1 MGACNIPRVNSGV
14 AIGEIVKVPNLI
26 TALRLCC
33 LPVFLWLLFSRD
45 ETAQAA
51 LLLGVLGMTDWV
63 DGWVARKL
71 SQSTAFG
78 AVFDPATDRILFVV
92 GTSALLVSG
101 AIPIWL
107 GVAIVAREVVLSAAL
122 VIATACGM
130 KRFPVSNLGKWYT
143 LLLMTAVPLLLL
155 ASSDH
160 VTAPLAKIV
169 GWALAVP
176 GLALC
181 YYTAFAYVPKI
192 RQHLVLGRAERAG
205 LR

>member
-1 MGACNIPRVNSGV
+1 MDSAGSNRNVLT
-14 AIGEIVKVPNLI
+14 VPNLI
-26 TALRLCC
+26 TAVRLFC
-33 LPVFLWLLFSRD
+33 LPVFLWLLFARD

-51 LLLGVLGMTDWV
+51 LLLGVLGMSDWV
-63 DGWVARKL
+63 DGWVARKF
-71 SQSTAFG
+71 SQSSAFG
-78 AVFDPATDRILFVV
+78 AVFDPATDRVLFVI
-92 GTSALLVSG
+92 GTSAVLISG

-107 GVAIVAREVVLSAAL
+107 GVAIIARESMLSVAL
-122 VIATACGM
+122 MIATACGM
-130 KRFPVSNLGKWYT
+130 KRFAVSNLGKWYT

-160 VTAPLAKIV
+160 VTAPLAKIA

-176 GLALC
+176 GLTLC

-192 RQHLVLGRAERAG
+192 RQNLVLGRAERAR

>member
-1 MGACNIPRVNSGV
+1 V
-14 AIGEIVKVPNLI
+14 
-26 TALRLCC
+26 RLCC
-33 LPVFLWLLFSRD
+33 LPVFLWLLFARN

-51 LLLGVLGMTDWV
+51 LLLGVLGMSDWV
-63 DGWVARKL
+63 DGWVARKF
-71 SQSTAFG
+71 SQSSAFG
-78 AVFDPATDRILFVV
+78 AVFDPATDRVLFVV
-92 GTSALLVSG
+92 GTSAALISG

-107 GVAIVAREVVLSAAL
+107 GVAIIARESVLSAVM
-122 VIATACGM
+122 VIATAFGM
-130 KRFPVSNLGKWYT
+130 KRFAVSNLGKWYT

-160 VTAPLAKIV
+160 VAAPSAKIA

-192 RQHLVLGRAERAG
+192 RQSLVLGRAEKAAEA
-205 LR
+205 LRV

>member
-1 MGACNIPRVNSGV
+1 MNSTASTRNILT
-14 AIGEIVKVPNLI
+14 VPNLI
-26 TALRLCC
+26 TAARLCC
-33 LPVFLWLLFSRD
+33 LPVFLWLLFARD

-51 LLLGVLGMTDWV
+51 LLLGVLGMSDWV
-63 DGWVARKL
+63 DGWVARRF
-71 SQSTAFG
+71 SQSSAFG

-92 GTSALLVSG
+92 GTSAVLISG

-107 GVAIVAREVVLSAAL
+107 GVAIVARELMLSAAL
-122 VIATACGM
+122 MIATAFGM
-130 KRFPVSNLGKWYT
+130 KRFAVSNLGKWYT

-160 VTAPLAKIV
+160 VTAPIAKIV

-176 GLALC
+176 GLTLC
-181 YYTAFAYVPKI
+181 YYTAFAYLPKI
-192 RQHLVLGRAERAG
+192 RQNLVLGRAERAQ